1 MTMKAWSA
9 TTLRKEQTRMRNNLL
24 SESELAFAQI
34 IWEREPIRSGE
45 LAVVCNEQFG
55 WKKSTTY
62 TVLKNLCNAGIFQ
75 NKKSI
80 VTSLVSQKQYGTI
93 ESTQIV
99 ERHFDGS
106 LSSFVTAFAGGEKL
120 SKKQIESLKQIIEEY
135 E

>member
-1 MTMKAWSA
+1 MTGSA
-9 TTLRKEQTRMRNNLL
+9 TTSRKEQRKMRDNLL

-34 IWEREPIRSGE
+34 IWEKEPIRSGE
-45 LAVVCNEQFG
+45 LAAICNERFG

-75 NKKSI
+75 NQKSV
-80 VTSLVSQKQYGTI
+80 VTSLVSQEQYGNI

-99 ERHFDGS
+99 ERHFGGS

-120 SKKQIESLKQIIEEY
+120 SKKQIESLKRIIEEY

>member
-1 MTMKAWSA
+1 
-9 TTLRKEQTRMRNNLL
+9 MRNNLL

-45 LAVVCNEQFG
+45 LAVICSEQFG

-75 NKKSI
+75 NEKSV
-80 VTSLVSQKQYGTI
+80 VTSLVNQEQYGNI

-99 ERHFDGS
+99 ERHFGGS

-120 SKKQIESLKQIIEEY
+120 SKKQIDSLKRIIEEY